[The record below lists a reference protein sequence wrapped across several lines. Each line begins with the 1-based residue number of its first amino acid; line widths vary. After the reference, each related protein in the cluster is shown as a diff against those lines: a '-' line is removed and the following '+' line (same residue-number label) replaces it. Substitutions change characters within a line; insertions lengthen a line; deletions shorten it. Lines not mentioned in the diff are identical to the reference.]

1 MREEIFAL
9 VLSARTFIALKQFSC
24 LLVLTIICNKQTQ
37 HDCFLKVV
45 FFWFKLNFLSVAA
58 GTNFVN
64 IHAIFKC
71 YMLYKPELIIRA
83 GIKEQCIR
91 TVQL

>member
-1 MREEIFAL
+1 MITTARPTNPPRARSFASAVVREEIFAL
-9 VLSARTFIALKQFSC
+9 VLSVRTFIALKQFSC
-24 LLVLTIICNKQTQ
+24 LLVLTIIRNKQTQ

-64 IHAIFKC
+64 IHAIFK
-71 YMLYKPELIIRA
+71 
-83 GIKEQCIR
+83 
-91 TVQL
+91 